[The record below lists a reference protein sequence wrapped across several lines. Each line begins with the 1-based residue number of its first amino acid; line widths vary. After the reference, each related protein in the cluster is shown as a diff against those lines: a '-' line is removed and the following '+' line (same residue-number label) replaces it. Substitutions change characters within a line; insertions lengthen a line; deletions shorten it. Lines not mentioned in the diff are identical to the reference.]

1 MNISISMLKS
11 LDKEVKQ
18 LLFGI
23 ILLTAVSII
32 FLSSSINV
40 KAQEGNILKLSDIS
54 EKFKALFINNQTI
67 SNGTQTLIDSLQN
80 ELQSLSNKALENLP
94 RGSTLV
100 ANLGNIDIQMYQLE
114 QIGKIM
120 QYGFMNNQTS

>member
-1 MNISISMLKS
+1 MLKS

-40 KAQEGNILKLSDIS
+40 KAQEGNILNLSDIS
-54 EKFKALFINNQTI
+54 DKFKALFINNQTM

>member
-1 MNISISMLKS
+1 MLKS

-23 ILLTAVSII
+23 ILLTSVSII
-32 FLSSSINV
+32 FLSSYINV

-54 EKFKALFINNQTI
+54 ANFKALFINNQTI
-67 SNGTQTLIDSLQN
+67 TNGTQTVIDSLQN

-120 QYGFMNNQTS
+120 QNGFMNNQTS